1 MLTQLMP
8 ALARSLGNTLNQ
20 NDLRSLMQVLGN
32 CNQPLQHRGP
42 VNLAPTMPQ
51 FGAGG
56 GMYNGDYW
64 NWNEY
69 NNVVNYGDEN
79 VFNDFSYNDNRDFS
93 TIRLGDIN
101 TTNVFNEGNQ
111 TIINLIN
118 NPPGQ
123 QGDPGEKG
131 DTGDPG
137 RDGLD
142 GRDGRDGLSIV
153 GPAGPPGQDG
163 ADGRDGLQ
171 GPAGPPGVTTVVVV
185 GGDPGNQRSKEI
197 KFVKSLNVGYSQIR
211 YLKGGTVNVSCA
223 DDGSISASFVPTF
236 GFADYVQFV
245 EGITGTATVLT
256 P

>member
-1 MLTQLMP
+1 MLTQVMP
-8 ALARSLGNTLNQ
+8 ALVRSLGNTLNQ

-32 CNQPLQHRGP
+32 CNQTLEHRGP
-42 VNLAPTMPQ
+42 VNLSPTLPQ

-64 NWNEY
+64 DWNEY
-69 NNVVNYGDEN
+69 NNIVNEGDQYS
-79 VFNDFSYNDNRDFS
+79 FFDISNDNRDFR
-93 TIRLGDIN
+93 TIRQGDIN

-123 QGDPGEKG
+123 RGDPGEKG

-142 GRDGRDGLSIV
+142 GRDGRDGLSVV

-163 ADGRDGLQ
+163 ADGRDGLD
-171 GPAGPPGVTTVVVV
+171 GPAGPPGVTTVVVI
-185 GGDPGNQRSKEI
+185 GDPGNQRSKEI
-197 KFVKSLNVGYSQIR
+197 KFVKSLNVGYGQIR
-211 YLKGGTVNVSCA
+211 YMKGGTVTVTCA
-223 DDGSISASFVPTF
+223 DDGSIAASFNPVF
-236 GFADYVQFV
+236 GFADYVEFV
-245 EGITGTATVLT
+245 EGITGTATVLA

>member
-69 NNVVNYGDEN
+69 NNVINHGDEN

-171 GPAGPPGVTTVVVV
+171 GPAGPPGVTTVVVI
-185 GGDPGNQRSKEI
+185 GDPGNQRSKTINFVEKVEFIEDTI
-197 KFVKSLNVGYSQIR
+197 KYV
-211 YLKGGTVNVSCA
+211 KGGTVKVTCA
-223 DDGSISASFVPTF
+223 ADGSISAKFDPEH
-236 GFADYVQFV
+236 GFADTIRFINPVP
-245 EGITGTATVLT
+245 GKATVLT

>member
-69 NNVVNYGDEN
+69 NNVINHSDEN
-79 VFNDFSYNDNRDFS
+79 VFNDFLYNDNRDFS

-171 GPAGPPGVTTVVVV
+171 GPAGPPGVTTVVVI
-185 GGDPGNQRSKEI
+185 GDPGNQRSKTI
-197 KFVKSLNVGYSQIR
+197 KFVEKVEFIEDTIR
-211 YLKGGTVNVSCA
+211 YVKGGRVNVTCA
-223 DDGSISASFVPTF
+223 ADGSISAEFDPQY
-236 GFADYVQFV
+236 GIADTIRFIKPIPG
-245 EGITGTATVLT
+245 EATVLA

>member
-8 ALARSLGNTLNQ
+8 ALARSLGSTLNQ

-42 VNLAPTMPQ
+42 VNMAPTLPQ
-51 FGAGG
+51 FGASG

-64 NWNEY
+64 NWEEY
-69 NNVVNYGDEN
+69 NNIVNHGDQYS
-79 VFNDFSYNDNRDFS
+79 FNDFSYTDNRDFS

-101 TTNVFNEGNQ
+101 NTNVFNEGNQ
-111 TIINLIN
+111 TIINFIN

-142 GRDGRDGLSIV
+142 GRDGRDGLTIV

-171 GPAGPPGVTTVVVV
+171 GPAGPPGVTTVVHV
-185 GGDPGNQRSKEI
+185 GDPGNRRSKTI
-197 KFVKSLNVGYSQIR
+197 NFVKSLNIGYGLIR
-211 YLKGGTVNVSCA
+211 YVKGGTVNVTCA
-223 DDGSISASFVPTF
+223 EDGSISANLALDY

-245 EGITGTATVLT
+245 DPVQGTATVLT

>member
-69 NNVVNYGDEN
+69 NNVINHSDEN
-79 VFNDFSYNDNRDFS
+79 VFNDFLYNDNRDFS

-123 QGDPGEKG
+123 RGDPGEKG

-171 GPAGPPGVTTVVVV
+171 GPAGPPGVTTVVVI
-185 GGDPGNQRSKEI
+185 GDPGNQRSKTI
-197 KFVKSLNVGYSQIR
+197 NFVEKVEFIEDTIR
-211 YLKGGTVNVSCA
+211 YVKGGKVTVTCA
-223 DDGSISASFVPTF
+223 ADGSISAKLDLQH
-236 GFADYVQFV
+236 GEADTIRFIKVKP
-245 EGITGTATVLT
+245 GKATVLT

>member
-69 NNVVNYGDEN
+69 NNVINHGDEN

-123 QGDPGEKG
+123 RGDPGEKG

-171 GPAGPPGVTTVVVV
+171 GPAGPPGVTTVVVI
-185 GGDPGNQRSKEI
+185 GDPGNRRSKEI
-197 KFVKSLNVGYSQIR
+197 KFVKSIVPSYALVKYVA
-211 YLKGGTVNVSCA
+211 GGEVNVSCA
-223 DDGSISASFVPTF
+223 EDGSISASFRPFYGEVNVVANIEAVP
-236 GFADYVQFV
+236 GSV
-245 EGITGTATVLT
+245 TVLT

>member
-8 ALARSLGNTLNQ
+8 ALARSLGSTLNQ

-42 VNLAPTMPQ
+42 VNMAPTLPQ
-51 FGAGG
+51 FGASG

-64 NWNEY
+64 NWEEY
-69 NNVVNYGDEN
+69 NNIVNHGDQYA
-79 VFNDFSYNDNRDFS
+79 FNDFSYTDNRDFS

-101 TTNVFNEGNQ
+101 NTNVFNEGNQ
-111 TIINLIN
+111 TIINFIN

-142 GRDGRDGLSIV
+142 GRDGRDGLTIV

-171 GPAGPPGVTTVVVV
+171 GPAGPPGVTTVVHV
-185 GGDPGNQRSKEI
+185 GDPGNRRSKTI
-197 KFVKSLNVGYSQIR
+197 NFVKSLNIGYGLIR
-211 YLKGGTVNVSCA
+211 YVKGGTVNVTCA
-223 DDGSISASFVPTF
+223 EDGSISANLALDY

-245 EGITGTATVLT
+245 DPVQGTATVLT

>member
-42 VNLAPTMPQ
+42 VNMAPTLPQ
-51 FGAGG
+51 FGASG

-64 NWNEY
+64 NWDEY
-69 NNVVNYGDEN
+69 NNIVNHGDQYA
-79 VFNDFSYNDNRDFS
+79 FNDFSYTDNRDFS

-101 TTNVFNEGNQ
+101 NTTVVNEGNQ
-111 TIINLIN
+111 TIINFIN

-163 ADGRDGLQ
+163 TPGQDGLQ
-171 GPAGPPGVTTVVVV
+171 GPAGPPGVTTVVYI
-185 GGDPGNQRSKEI
+185 GDPGNQRSKTI
-197 KFVKSLNVGYSQIR
+197 NFVKSLNIGYGLLR
-211 YLKGGTVNVSCA
+211 YVKGGTVNVTCA
-223 DDGSISASFVPTF
+223 EDGSISANLALDY

-245 EGITGTATVLT
+245 DPVPGTADVLT